1 MFKEHKP
8 QYSFV
13 WTHTIADVPQSAWD
27 ALAMPLK
34 TPFLEWDW
42 LNIALLSTLR
52 CMIAQ
57 QFS

>member
-8 QYSFV
+8 QYSLV
-13 WTHTIADVPQSAWD
+13 WTHTIADIPQTAWD

-42 LNIALLSTLR
+42 LNNLE
-52 CMIAQ
+52 
-57 QFS
+57 